1 VNPEAGPAFP
11 AENVQVGA
19 VLLPIKGRRGKLT
32 FLLIGSRVMA
42 ARAHSANQALLY
54 MRRQNVLN
62 ELTEVCQK
70 IAQTQ
75 KQITRLEKRI
85 LSLVK
90 ARKKV
95 A

>member
-1 VNPEAGPAFP
+1 
-11 AENVQVGA
+11 
-19 VLLPIKGRRGKLT
+19 
-32 FLLIGSRVMA
+32 MA
-42 ARAHSANQALLY
+42 ARVQSANRALLQ
-54 MRRQNVLN
+54 MRRQNVLS
-62 ELTEVCQK
+62 ELTQVCQK

-90 ARKKV
+90 ARKRV

>member
-1 VNPEAGPAFP
+1 
-11 AENVQVGA
+11 
-19 VLLPIKGRRGKLT
+19 
-32 FLLIGSRVMA
+32 
-42 ARAHSANQALLY
+42 